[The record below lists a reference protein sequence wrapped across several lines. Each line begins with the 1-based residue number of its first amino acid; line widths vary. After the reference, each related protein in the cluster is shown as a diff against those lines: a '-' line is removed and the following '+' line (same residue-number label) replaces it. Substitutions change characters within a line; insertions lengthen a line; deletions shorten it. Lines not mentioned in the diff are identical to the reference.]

1 MTFWRAYFFNLSYE
15 EEEEATSLCF
25 VMINNE
31 SNECFPMTVCI
42 FAGYIADNNP
52 LPDYYT
58 IVKGS

>member
-1 MTFWRAYFFNLSYE
+1 
-15 EEEEATSLCF
+15 
-25 VMINNE
+25 MINNE